1 MAQIADPRTS
11 PDQRPIPATVQL
23 AAVAWLRWRMFVNSF
38 RSRQAGG
45 RKVGSLILAV
55 LLRMI
60 LWPVFAVWVIGPVAG
75 SGFIGWSAIRDHEP
89 MWLLAL
95 LTGIAFLWQFI
106 AINGSNIAA
115 SMPTF
120 EPSSLLRFPV
130 PFGRYLLLRSLL
142 GLLTPSTVIGCLAL
156 LAAAVGIS
164 IADVRLAPVAFVAL
178 GLYALMN
185 VFFARMVG
193 IWLERVLSG
202 RRAREIFG
210 GLLAILVVSFQF
222 VQLGRPKRTHNSW
235 LFDAAMHWANAT
247 HWLPPGYAADAVLH
261 RGDLLAQLGN
271 LLLLALWAGLFL
283 AGFAYRLHKQYLGE
297 YLSDA
302 VNNSAPAARAPR
314 RTLRPLT
321 AQPALPPVVAGR
333 STAVRA
339 MLRKE
344 WLTMRG
350 NTGQLMGLLT
360 PLIFVWIMSR
370 GIFATHSAYLLPAAV
385 GYAILGPMAAV
396 YNIFGP
402 EGPGVQ
408 LYLLAPVRMRDVL
421 LAKNL
426 ASLALLSAEAAVAW
440 MIALKTTVT
449 PVPILSQIAA
459 SLWLVFV
466 LAINL
471 SLGTLRSI
479 QAPRKFMPGQAR
491 QMRSAPTNRT
501 SGLLV
506 LAVVAGSLLLQVPVM
521 RLSRHLHQP
530 WLGVWVF
537 GVLALAGV
545 AGYAAMLRNI
555 DTLVLR
561 NRDVL
566 EQELCGV

>member
-1 MAQIADPRTS
+1 MKVELRGS
-11 PDQRPIPATVQL
+11 PGQRPIPATVQL
-23 AAVAWLRWRMFVNSF
+23 TAVAWLRWRMFVNSF
-38 RSRQAGG
+38 RNRRASG
-45 RKVGSLILAV
+45 RKVGSLILAI
-55 LLRMI
+55 LLRLI

-75 SGFIGWSAIRDHEP
+75 SGFIGWSAVRNHQP

-106 AINGSNIAA
+106 AVNGSNIAA

-120 EPSSLLRFPV
+120 DPSSLLRFPV

-142 GLLTPSTVIGCLAL
+142 GFLTPSTVIGCLAL
-156 LAAAVGIS
+156 LAAAMGIA
-164 IADVRLAPVAFVAL
+164 IADVRLAPMAFVAL
-178 GLYALMN
+178 GLYGLMN

-193 IWLERVLSG
+193 IWLERLLSG

-210 GLLAILVVSFQF
+210 GLLAIVVVSFQF
-222 VQLGRPKRTHNSW
+222 VQLGRPKHTHSSW
-235 LFDAAMHWANAT
+235 LFDAAMRWANAT
-247 HWLPPGYAADAVLH
+247 HWLPPGYAADAVLR
-261 RGDLLAQLGN
+261 RGDLPAQLGN
-271 LLLLALWAGLFL
+271 LLLLALWAALFL

-302 VNNSAPAARAPR
+302 VDNSAPAARVPR
-314 RTLRPLT
+314 RILRPSV
-321 AQPALPPVVAGR
+321 AQPALLSAKAGR
-333 STAVRA
+333 PAAIPT

-370 GIFATHSAYLLPAAV
+370 GIFAAHSAYLLPSAV

-408 LYLLAPVRMRDVL
+408 LYLIAPVRMRDVL

-426 ASLALLSAEAAVAW
+426 ASLSLLCVEAAVAW
-440 MIALKTTVT
+440 MIAVKTSVAQ
-449 PVPILSQIAA
+449 VSLLSQIAA
-459 SLWLVFV
+459 LLWLVFV

-491 QMRSAPTNRT
+491 KMRSAPTSRT

-506 LAVVAGSLLLQVPVM
+506 LAVVAGSLVLQVPVM
-521 RLSRHLHQP
+521 RLSRHWHEP
-530 WLGVWVF
+530 WLAVWVF

-545 AGYAAMLRNI
+545 AGYVTMLKNV
-555 DTLVLR
+555 DGLVLR